1 MPKSKTLERLAD
13 VFAPVMKKEDT
24 LRVFADLLT
33 GPEREDLLLRLRIVE
48 ALLGGATQREVA
60 KKLGV
65 SIAKVTRGAEALR
78 QSKGGFS
85 LFFNSPKT

>member
-1 MPKSKTLERLAD
+1 MPHSKTLAQLAD
-13 VFAPVMKKEDT
+13 LFAPVMKKEDT

-48 ALLGGATQREVA
+48 ALLQGKTQREVA

-65 SIAKVTRGAEALR
+65 SVAKVTRGAEALR

-85 LFFNSPKT
+85 LFFDKL